1 MSQLSDVE
9 VLYKLMCASHIP
21 YREIK
26 LEESKSFLSTPS
38 LSVNEVD
45 LAEAEMLL
53 VTMSERTE
61 PLLVGNSRVMHDLI
75 EAPNLSVDST
85 NLIEAKQ
92 PGVASVE
99 TSSRIAGANEDA
111 DQINNLPAEIS
122 SNEILTVE
130 TTDQSN
136 AHLIPSDQYANTEI
150 SSLMLRIKNS
160 SNLDKKLSKQS
171 FFERLQ
177 C

>member
-1 MSQLSDVE
+1 MSQLSDVD
-9 VLYKLMCASHIP
+9 VLYKLMGASHIP

-26 LEESKSFLSTPS
+26 LEESKAFLSTPG
-38 LSVNEVD
+38 LSVNEID
-45 LAEAEMLL
+45 LSEAEMLL

-61 PLLVGNSRVMHDLI
+61 PLLVDNSRIMHDLI
-75 EAPNLSVDST
+75 ETPNLSVDST

-92 PGVASVE
+92 PGVASEE
-99 TSSRIAGANEDA
+99 TGSRIVGANEVA
-111 DQINNLPAEIS
+111 DQINNSPAEIS
-122 SNEILTVE
+122 SNEILTVQ

-136 AHLIPSDQYANTEI
+136 AHLIKSDQHANTEI

>member
-9 VLYKLMCASHIP
+9 VLYKLMGASHIP

-26 LEESKSFLSTPS
+26 LEESKAFLSTPS
-38 LSVNEVD
+38 LSENEIG
-45 LAEAEMLL
+45 LSEAEILL
-53 VTMSERTE
+53 FTMSERTE
-61 PLLVGNSRVMHDLI
+61 PLLADNSRIIHNLI
-75 EAPNLSVDST
+75 ETPNLSVDST
-85 NLIEAKQ
+85 NLIEATQ
-92 PGVASVE
+92 PAAESGE
-99 TSSRIAGANEDA
+99 TSSRIVGANEVA
-111 DQINNLPAEIS
+111 VHMNNSPAEIS
-122 SNEILTVE
+122 SNAILTVQ
-130 TTDQSN
+130 TADQSN
-136 AHLIPSDQYANTEI
+136 AHLMPSNQYANTEI